1 MTVYNACQE
10 REAAG
15 GVSCEEVDG
24 VQVNKNIKYHNGT
37 ELPKKFTYDLVSK
50 GLHTSDEIVSF
61 YYENT
66 NYDAQGNITNVV
78 EAGTRFKE
86 NPKNVDLREKASLP
100 TRNYTFTYDTFNR
113 ITSEINPQFGNLNYS
128 YDPESGMLKEIKKD
142 NEIIKSFVYDAGR
155 LTNIYKNGKIY
166 KIDYDFYG
174 NILCDGEAKLRYNS
188 RNLMESY
195 EFNDNT
201 ESDSYI
207 HSYRV
212 YYSYNHQGIR
222 YRKKCIEEVTGMS
235 PIVKN
240 VNYYLSGNFIL
251 GEDWTDNNGN
261 ITKKLRYFYD
271 ADGICGI
278 RYDGYN
284 FTLIKDS
291 LGNVSKVLYKGKI
304 IGEYL
309 YDAWGNCNV
318 NEISIANE
326 RDRFVLYN
334 NPFRYKGYYCDLET
348 NMFWLSSRY
357 YSPELCRFISPDS
370 VDYLDPS
377 SINGLN
383 LYAYCNNDPINYA
396 DPSGHVAISIGLLLA
411 IGGIVGAVI
420 GAGAS
425 VAGQYLANGC
435 SWENFSWG
443 QLALDTVL
451 GGVSGMLSMSPL
463 GWGTMIAAN
472 AGIGFVGAV
481 GGHLINGSDFSKLST
496 WVDIGLSTG
505 LGALVGVVG
514 GPGALN
520 AGYLNGAKQT
530 AGFIRAAGLYDDVL
544 TKAVT
549 GFYRTPGIASN
560 ALRLSGQNL
569 VKQWN
574 KMVVSQAGKA
584 LTKALAYGGTA
595 LLIGTAGKGWLY
607 DWYNDYF

>member
-1 MTVYNACQE
+1 MNEDT
-10 REAAG
+10 RESS
-15 GVSCEEVDG
+15 VE
-24 VQVNKNIKYHNGT
+24 T
-37 ELPKKFTYDLVSK
+37 
-50 GLHTSDEIVSF
+50 GL
-61 YYENT
+61 
-66 NYDAQGNITNVV
+66 
-78 EAGTRFKE
+78 
-86 NPKNVDLREKASLP
+86 
-100 TRNYTFTYDTFNR
+100 
-113 ITSEINPQFGNLNYS
+113 
-128 YDPESGMLKEIKKD
+128 
-142 NEIIKSFVYDAGR
+142 
-155 LTNIYKNGKIY
+155 
-166 KIDYDFYG
+166 
-174 NILCDGEAKLRYNS
+174 
-188 RNLMESY
+188 
-195 EFNDNT
+195 
-201 ESDSYI
+201 
-207 HSYRV
+207 
-212 YYSYNHQGIR
+212 
-222 YRKKCIEEVTGMS
+222 
-235 PIVKN
+235 
-240 VNYYLSGNFIL
+240 
-251 GEDWTDNNGN
+251 
-261 ITKKLRYFYD
+261 
-271 ADGICGI
+271 
-278 RYDGYN
+278 
-284 FTLIKDS
+284 
-291 LGNVSKVLYKGKI
+291 
-304 IGEYL
+304 
-309 YDAWGNCNV
+309 
-318 NEISIANE
+318 
-326 RDRFVLYN
+326 
-334 NPFRYKGYYCDLET
+334 
-348 NMFWLSSRY
+348 FWLSSRY

-396 DPSGHVAISIGLLLA
+396 DPSGHVAISIGVLLA
-411 IGGIVGAVI
+411 IGGIVGAAI

-425 VAGQYLANGC
+425 VAGQFLANGC

-496 WVDIGLSTG
+496 WADIGLSTG

>member
-100 TRNYTFTYDTFNR
+100 TRNYTYTYDTFNR

-188 RNLMESY
+188 RNLMQSY

-222 YRKKCIEEVTGMS
+222 YRKKCIEEVTGML

-348 NMFWLSSRY
+348 QLYLVSSCY
-357 YSPELCRFISPDS
+357 YSPELCRFLQVSDITNLNPQ
-370 VDYLDPS
+370 

-383 LYAYCNNDPINYA
+383 LYAYANNNPINIAYSTFNM
-396 DPSGHVAISIGLLLA
+396 SGSNGGGMISINN
-411 IGGIVGAVI
+411 VI
-420 GAGAS
+420 TGNS
-425 VAGQYLANGC
+425 V
-435 SWENFSWG
+435 
-443 QLALDTVL
+443 
-451 GGVSGMLSMSPL
+451 LS
-463 GWGTMIAAN
+463 N
-472 AGIGFVGAV
+472 
-481 GGHLINGSDFSKLST
+481 NGSGSISRNLPPVPGWMDTLST
-496 WVDIGLSTG
+496 AIDHSFSIINPIRTAAYIAKYPNLWNLMRLD
-505 LGALVGVVG
+505 GVTEL
-514 GPGALN
+514 PGALSKV
-520 AGYLNGAKQT
+520 A
-530 AGFIRAAGLYDDVL
+530 
-544 TKAVT
+544 T
-549 GFYRTPGIASN
+549 GVG
-560 ALRLSGQNL
+560 
-569 VKQWN
+569 
-574 KMVVSQAGKA
+574 
-584 LTKALAYGGTA
+584 
-595 LLIGTAGKGWLY
+595 
-607 DWYNDYF
+607 

>member
-1 MTVYNACQE
+1 MSKRNRFRQHLLQLLRKKNNNVKKILFSDSENLLNNRTYCYTYEFKNLIK
-10 REAAG
+10 
-15 GVSCEEVDG
+15 EEVYIGLLNYDT
-24 VQVNKNIKYHNGT
+24 QSNNLTKILLTNY
-37 ELPKKFTYDLVSK
+37 TYD
-50 GLHTSDEIVSF
+50 
-61 YYENT
+61 
-66 NYDAQGNITNVV
+66 NYGNITSINRKIKTN
-78 EAGTRFKE
+78 EYS
-86 NPKNVDLREKASLP
+86 SLP
-100 TRNYTFTYDTFNR
+100 SEIIYTYNTSNVYLLKSYSVDDISYQFNYDLEGNLLNFKDLTLSYKYGKLVNIESINSNLQISYEYNSKGIRTKKVVNNLIYEYITFNDL
-113 ITSEINPQFGNLNYS
+113 ILSEKISKKNSDNSIDQLNVINYLYDSNNSAIGFKLGDDSYYYVKNLI
-128 YDPESGMLKEIKKD
+128 G
-142 NEIIKSFVYDAGR
+142 EIIYIVDENSNIVGEYKYDA
-155 LTNIYKNGKIY
+155 
-166 KIDYDFYG
+166 YG
-174 NILCDGEAKLRYNS
+174 NILNLSSLSPIAKLNS
-188 RNLMESY
+188 
-195 EFNDNT
+195 
-201 ESDSYI
+201 I
-207 HSYRV
+207 
-212 YYSYNHQGIR
+212 
-222 YRKKCIEEVTGMS
+222 
-235 PIVKN
+235 
-240 VNYYLSGNFIL
+240 
-251 GEDWTDNNGN
+251 
-261 ITKKLRYFYD
+261 
-271 ADGICGI
+271 
-278 RYDGYN
+278 
-284 FTLIKDS
+284 
-291 LGNVSKVLYKGKI
+291 
-304 IGEYL
+304 
-309 YDAWGNCNV
+309 
-318 NEISIANE
+318 
-326 RDRFVLYN
+326 
-334 NPFRYKGYYCDLET
+334 RYKGYYYDVET
-348 NMFWLSSRY
+348 GLFWLSSRY